1 MRRRIGLFAFICV
14 GVVTG
19 GLVQLKLP
27 ENSPVGSIV
36 SELRGSIDSS
46 TPINAELEFRIVKS
60 DRQNGLEIFE
70 IEGNQGKLIVK
81 QSPDREILCPGEQKC
96 LLEVQVILHFRSS
109 GMVRNPPSYSYLY
122 LDPWYDS
129 GYERTVRSSRNGT

>member
-1 MRRRIGLFAFICV
+1 MRRRIGLFAFICL

-81 QSPDREILCPGEQKC
+81 QSPDREILCPGEEKC
-96 LLEVQVILHFRSS
+96 LLEVQVIQIISQL
-109 GMVRNPPSYSYLY
+109 
-122 LDPWYDS
+122 
-129 GYERTVRSSRNGT
+129 RTLTIRYGFSKRTTKCTIWS

>member
-1 MRRRIGLFAFICV
+1 MRRRIGLFALFCL
-14 GVVTG
+14 GVVNG

-81 QSPDREILCPGEQKC
+81 QSPDREILCPGEEKC
-96 LLEVQVILHFRSS
+96 LLEVQVIQFF
-109 GMVRNPPSYSYLY
+109 SYSNIVF
-122 LDPWYDS
+122 S
-129 GYERTVRSSRNGT
+129 TFGYEQIAVRISTLV

>member
-1 MRRRIGLFAFICV
+1 MRRRIGLFAFICL

-81 QSPDREILCPGEQKC
+81 QSPDREILCPGEEKC
-96 LLEVQVILHFRSS
+96 LLEVQVIQFISQLRTLTPSSTGLRSEL
-109 GMVRNPPSYSYLY
+109 P
-122 LDPWYDS
+122 
-129 GYERTVRSSRNGT
+129 TVRSGRCTRT

>member
-1 MRRRIGLFAFICV
+1 MRRRIGLFALICL

-81 QSPDREILCPGEQKC
+81 QSPDREILCPGEEKC
-96 LLEVQVILHFRSS
+96 LLEVQVIQCTLHQPTKWRFQNGISEVQS
-109 GMVRNPPSYSYLY
+109 LN
-122 LDPWYDS
+122 YDLAEP
-129 GYERTVRSSRNGT
+129 YRR

>member
-1 MRRRIGLFAFICV
+1 MRRLIGLIIPLLV
-14 GVVTG
+14 SVVTG

-60 DRQNGLEIFE
+60 DRQNGLEIF
-70 IEGNQGKLIVK
+70 
-81 QSPDREILCPGEQKC
+81 
-96 LLEVQVILHFRSS
+96 
-109 GMVRNPPSYSYLY
+109 
-122 LDPWYDS
+122 
-129 GYERTVRSSRNGT
+129 